1 MRAMKI
7 KFIKL
12 LSQIAR
18 MRAHVYAYA
27 YECEYVCAFD
37 AQYERKRDSG
47 FNTYVRLQFAIYIP
61 FCNRFI
67 YV

>member
-18 MRAHVYAYA
+18 MRAHVYAY
-27 YECEYVCAFD
+27 VCAFD

-47 FNTYVRLQFAIYIP
+47 FNTYVRLQFSIYIP

>member
-1 MRAMKI
+1 MRVIKI
-7 KFIKL
+7 EFFKL

-27 YECEYVCAFD
+27 YECAFD